1 MPVTIRISPLSAITD
16 SIDPITFSLTNT
28 PGYITMN
35 YDAPTN
41 LPFLF
46 AAFAVVW
53 VVFFAYAIYMSWRRQ
68 SLERELRELNEELQ
82 DSLPA
87 VSDEDGGRNDG

>member
-1 MPVTIRISPLSAITD
+1 LAQS
-16 SIDPITFSLTNT
+16 TFSFTNA
-28 PGYITMN
+28 PGCITMN

>member
-1 MPVTIRISPLSAITD
+1 M
-16 SIDPITFSLTNT
+16 SLETS
-28 PGYITMN
+28 
-35 YDAPTN
+35 TN

-87 VSDEDGGRNDG
+87 ASEEDDGRNDGQ